1 MLVKLVS
8 DMRNLG
14 IDTELKNALS
24 DEDLE
29 RLVKKEKR
37 LFITRNNR
45 FSVKKFTIPIFI
57 VYSDNN
63 TSLFLFTNFTLSH
76 KKKKYYNLILNK
88 NLE

>member
-1 MLVKLVS
+1 MMAKLAS

-14 IDTELKNALS
+14 FDVELKNSLN

-45 FSVKKFTIPIFI
+45 FSVKKFSIPILI
-57 VYSDNN
+57 VFSDNN
-63 TSLFLFTNFTLSH
+63 KSLF
-76 KKKKYYNLILNK
+76 
-88 NLE
+88 